1 MGHDPRH
8 PLDNVVWAALTGAHA
23 SFAQGSGLARHYPR
37 DIAPFSAVAEP
48 SARAYADLAGGLAAG
63 VEARLF
69 RPSEEPT
76 PDGWETLSVRPIVQ
90 MVAGDVRPSRDA
102 SSDIAVEALTPGDV
116 DEMIALAEV
125 TKPGPFGPRTIMLGD
140 YVGVRDETSRLVA
153 MAGERFRIP
162 GHVEVS
168 AICVHP
174 AMRGRALGRALALD
188 LVERA
193 RERGETAFLHVFP
206 DNPAAQLYLRWGF
219 RERARHCVVWR
230 RPLARS

>member
-8 PLDNVVWAALTGAHA
+8 PLDNVVWAALTSAHA

-37 DIAPFSAVAEP
+37 DIAPFSAVTEP
-48 SARAYADLAGGLAAG
+48 SARAYADLAAGLAAG

-69 RPSEEPT
+69 RPSEDPT
-76 PDGWETLSVRPIVQ
+76 PTGWETLSVRPIIQ
-90 MVAGDVRPSRDA
+90 MVAKDVRPGPDA
-102 SSDIAVEALTPGDV
+102 PSDIAVEVLTPSDV
-116 DEMIALAEV
+116 GEMIALAEI

-140 YVGVRDETSRLVA
+140 YVGVRDENRRLVA

-162 GHVEVS
+162 RHVEVS

-174 AMRGRALGRALALD
+174 AMRGRGLGRALTQAL
-188 LVERA
+188 VARA

-206 DNPAAQLYLRWGF
+206 DNPAAQLYPQWGF
-219 RERARHCVVWR
+219 RERARHWVIWR
-230 RPLARS
+230 RPLARG